1 MDWVFTAHSAF
12 AYLPYGV
19 LVHEKSALKHCIFN
33 PSYMKQ
39 NTEEN
44 PLKQLSFF
52 FKDLLNTES
61 FKDGFITNESTQHHK
76 VEK

>member
-39 NTEEN
+39 NTNEN
-44 PLKQLSFF
+44 PLKQLSLFF
-52 FKDLLNTES
+52 LK
-61 FKDGFITNESTQHHK
+61 IY
-76 VEK
+76 

>member
-39 NTEEN
+39 NTNEN
-44 PLKQLSFF
+44 PLKQLSLFF
-52 FKDLLNTES
+52 LR
-61 FKDGFITNESTQHHK
+61 FIKQWK
-76 VEK
+76 F